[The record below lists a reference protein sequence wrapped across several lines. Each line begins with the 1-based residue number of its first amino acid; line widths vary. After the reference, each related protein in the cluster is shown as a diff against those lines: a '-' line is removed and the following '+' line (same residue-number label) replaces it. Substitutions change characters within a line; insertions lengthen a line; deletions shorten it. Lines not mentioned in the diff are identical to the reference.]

1 MSAYAL
7 TVTHML
13 VSPRAGGMAPM
24 YYSDPIVS
32 VQDKLDNNFDIA
44 FGIAGLA
51 QLATGFALALIIAG
65 ENVSCYRMEAILS
78 WVLSMLTR
86 MTVASAAQQGADAA
100 NRTAD
105 GRVVPAG
112 WHTEGASG
120 VEGHQDSG
128 AHRKRWRQ
136 PR

>member
-1 MSAYAL
+1 
-7 TVTHML
+7 ML
-13 VSPRAGGMAPM
+13 LCPL
-24 YYSDPIVS
+24 
-32 VQDKLDNNFDIA
+32 QDKLDKNFDIA

-65 ENVSCYRMEAILS
+65 ENVSCDRMEAILS

-86 MTVASAAQQGADAA
+86 MTVASAAQQRADAA

-105 GRVVPAG
+105 GRVVHAG
-112 WHTEGASG
+112 WHTEGAPG
-120 VEGHQDSG
+120 VEGHQDGG
-128 AHRKRWRQ
+128 AHRKCWRQ